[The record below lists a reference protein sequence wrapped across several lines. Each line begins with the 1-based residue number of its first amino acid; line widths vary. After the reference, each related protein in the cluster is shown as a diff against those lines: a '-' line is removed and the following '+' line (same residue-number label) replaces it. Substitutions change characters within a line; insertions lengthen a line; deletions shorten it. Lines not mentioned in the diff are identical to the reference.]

1 MDAFGT
7 TAARLDYPVYIVTTA
22 VQGLAAGC
30 LVGFA
35 MQASIRPARFLIGI
49 SNANETAGVA
59 ARASHL
65 AVHVVDRRNMELARL
80 FGEISGDDVDKF
92 DRCFWHPG
100 PNGLPILD
108 TAAAWFGGRILDR
121 IFMGDHTGY
130 LITTERGE
138 VFHADAPLLTLADVR
153 DFHPGHEVR

>member
-1 MDAFGT
+1 MDAFDS

-35 MQASIRPARFLIGI
+35 MQASIRPTRFMIGI
-49 SNANETAGVA
+49 SNVNETAGIA

-65 AVHVVDRRNMELARL
+65 AVHVVDRRNLDLARL
-80 FGEISGDDVDKF
+80 FAEISGDDVDKF
-92 DRCFWHPG
+92 DRCSWHQG

-108 TAAAWFGGRILDR
+108 DAAAWFGGRILDR
-121 IFMGDHTGY
+121 IFLGDHTGY

-138 VFHADAPLLTLADVR
+138 VFQANTPLLTLADVR
-153 DFHPGHEVR
+153 DFHAGHEVD